1 MQLSQ
6 TAVVETMSK
15 PGEQELAALRPKLIR
30 IALALGIDPED
41 AKDLAQESLLSAHR
55 NLERF
60 DASKGSFEGW
70 MSVILVR
77 RARSWQ
83 RSANRR
89 WKMLNAFRASAPK
102 KASATSGAVEARLT
116 LQRLLR
122 ELTPRQRE
130 VVALYEI
137 GGLSAA
143 EAGEHLDMTA
153 AGVRSI
159 ARDARQRLT
168 ACARRVGDE

>member
-1 MQLSQ
+1 MQLTQ
-6 TAVVETMSK
+6 AAAVETMSK
-15 PGEQELAALRPKLIR
+15 PEEQDLAAIRPKLVR

-41 AKDLAQESLLSAHR
+41 AADLAQESLLAAHR
-55 NLERF
+55 NMHRF
-60 DASKGSFEGW
+60 DPERGSFEGW
-70 MSVILVR
+70 MGVIMVR

-83 RSANRR
+83 RSLYRR
-89 WKMLNAFRASAPK
+89 FKLLNAFRASAPRSE
-102 KASATSGAVEARLT
+102 AGSAGAVEARLT
-116 LQRLLR
+116 LRRLLKG
-122 ELTPRQRE
+122 LTPRQRE

-143 EAGEHLDMTA
+143 EAATALDMTT

-168 ACARRVGDE
+168 FLARRAEDE

>member
-6 TAVVETMSK
+6 AAIVETISK
-15 PGEQELAALRPKLIR
+15 PMDQDFAALRPKLIR

-41 AKDLAQESLLSAHR
+41 AKDLAQESLLAAHR
-55 NLERF
+55 NLQRF
-60 DASKGSFEGW
+60 DPEKGSFEGW
-70 MSVILVR
+70 ASVILLR
-77 RARSWQ
+77 RARNRQ
-83 RSANRR
+83 RSSQRR
-89 WKMLNAFRASAPK
+89 WKLQEAVRRFAPRSV
-102 KASATSGAVEARLT
+102 APAAGAVEARLT

-168 ACARRVGDE
+168 ECVRRVGDE

>member
-1 MQLSQ
+1 MPPSQ
-6 TAVVETMSK
+6 AAAIETM
-15 PGEQELAALRPKLIR
+15 PRTRDQDFAAMRRKLIR
-30 IALALGIDPED
+30 IALALGIGPED

-55 NLERF
+55 NLHRF
-60 DASKGSFEGW
+60 DPAKGSFEGW

-83 RSANRR
+83 RSATRR
-89 WKMLNAFRASAPK
+89 WSMLYALRTFATGRAP
-102 KASATSGAVEARLT
+102 SGTGPVEARLT
-116 LQRLLR
+116 LDRLLR

-143 EAGEHLDMTA
+143 EVGNRLDITA

-159 ARDARQRLT
+159 ARDARRRLT
-168 ACARRVGDE
+168 ACARRVEDE